1 MEYQRIMAFSFVLSF
16 LLGYARTTFRNRRE
30 NHGYVPDGS
39 ILYLGRWNG
48 MGAMIYFTSDMIR
61 NGTFRLEGKREK
73 TPDIIYLY
81 GTEKAI
87 GTLNLRL
94 WVGDDT
100 IRVSANSE
108 VPETW
113 IVENNMPQQA
123 EEDFYRQ
130 LKGKDNII
138 KTSRMNS
145 RQLWD
150 RSLTPD
156 SVRILTNQIIQNEPT
171 RADPHTQPSAKQPKL
186 TDTGLVYFFL
196 SSGYAHW
203 MTNPKH
209 LRMGREIYGQL
220 TGKQKQTYY
229 GKFAK
234 SYFYPDKTP
243 EKGDYYIDANLFDLK
258 GDSCKLTDYLNKG
271 KYILLDFWDLYC
283 APCKKSVPGL
293 KELFSSCADKRR
305 LSVSMSAVAKAR

>member
-1 MEYQRIMAFSFVLSF
+1 
-16 LLGYARTTFRNRRE
+16 
-30 NHGYVPDGS
+30 
-39 ILYLGRWNG
+39 
-48 MGAMIYFTSDMIR
+48 
-61 NGTFRLEGKREK
+61 
-73 TPDIIYLY
+73 
-81 GTEKAI
+81 
-87 GTLNLRL
+87 
-94 WVGDDT
+94 
-100 IRVSANSE
+100 
-108 VPETW
+108 
-113 IVENNMPQQA
+113 
-123 EEDFYRQ
+123 
-130 LKGKDNII
+130 
-138 KTSRMNS
+138 MNS

-156 SVRILTNQIIQNEPT
+156 SVRILTNQIIQNDLPGQI
-171 RADPHTQPSAKQPKL
+171 RIISHLHKQPKL

-209 LRMGREIYGQL
+209 LCMGREIYGQL

-293 KELFSSCADKRR
+293 KELFSSCADKLTIISINVGSRESQVKGSSDFLWEN
-305 LSVSMSAVAKAR
+305 LSDGQGLTGIASRYGIKSIPCFILIAPNGRIEKYWKGYAMQHSGMEKEIMEIILPNSSPTETSK

>member
-1 MEYQRIMAFSFVLSF
+1 MEYQRIWLLVLFCLSSWDMHAQHFVIE
-16 LLGYARTTFRNRRE
+16 GKTN
-30 NHGYVPDGS
+30 GYVPDGS

-156 SVRILTNQIIQNEPT
+156 SVRILTNQIIQNDLPGQI
-171 RADPHTQPSAKQPKL
+171 RILSHLHKQPKL

-209 LRMGREIYGQL
+209 LCMGREIYGQL

-229 GKFAK
+229 GN
-234 SYFYPDKTP
+234 S
-243 EKGDYYIDANLFDLK
+243 G
-258 GDSCKLTDYLNKG
+258 KL
-271 KYILLDFWDLYC
+271 LLVPYTKDF
-283 APCKKSVPGL
+283 GIITR
-293 KELFSSCADKRR
+293 F
-305 LSVSMSAVAKAR
+305 